1 MLAVGMPEDW
11 QPPGFIGG
19 SLANGEPRLSLE
31 HRQRLWAAE
40 QHPDAAFRTL
50 ERKRVSRLVT
60 KRAATVCDAHVAR
73 VAALAAG
80 QQLLQQLYR
89 MQEQALVIRTL
100 QDATQVEKRAAA
112 ALLTIEREWL
122 SLGRETLTRLG
133 LALGTMPSTPA
144 RLARVRY
151 APAPRSIPH
160 PGASLRRLRLAAR
173 CAPRAS
179 RTRRAPGT
187 MPSRATCSRI
197 MSSTD
202 KVRVAARLHP
212 LGDAGG
218 MLPTHGTR
226 ELRGPK

>member
-133 LALGTMPSTPA
+133 LALGTYLARCLRLPLCSRGCATLPRLGPFRIQERACAVFASPPAVLRARREHAGLRVQCQAALPA
-144 RLARVRY
+144 RGLC
-151 APAPRSIPH
+151 
-160 PGASLRRLRLAAR
+160 RRQTR
-173 CAPRAS
+173 C
-179 RTRRAPGT
+179 
-187 MPSRATCSRI
+187 
-197 MSSTD
+197 
-202 KVRVAARLHP
+202 V
-212 LGDAGG
+212 
-218 MLPTHGTR
+218 
-226 ELRGPK
+226 